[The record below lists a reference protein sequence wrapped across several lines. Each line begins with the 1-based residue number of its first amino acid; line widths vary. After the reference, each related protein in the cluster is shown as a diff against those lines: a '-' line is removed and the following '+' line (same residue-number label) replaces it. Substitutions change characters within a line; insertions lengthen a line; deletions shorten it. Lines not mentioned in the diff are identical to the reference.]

1 MSEWKKVKLGE
12 LYEVHNGLSKG
23 RQFFGTGFP
32 FLTFSNVFNNWFL
45 PDQLESL
52 VQTTDK
58 EREACSIKAGD
69 VFITRTSETMD
80 ELGMSSV
87 ALKDYPN
94 ATYNGFTKRLRPKTD
109 RVFPRYMGY
118 YLRTP
123 KFRGQFMA
131 FSSMTTRASLANNDL
146 LNMEVELPP
155 MDIQKNIATILSRYD
170 SLIENYQKQIKLLE
184 EAAQR
189 LYKEWFVDLHFPGHE
204 NTNIID
210 GVPEG
215 WEKKKIKDIAE
226 VNKNEDI
233 PNHTLL
239 VGGFPCQDFSI
250 AAARW
255 HKSQNNKYGLKGDK
269 SSLFYEF
276 LRLKEEIKP
285 KYFLLENVKMKKE
298 SEREL
303 TKYLGVSPITINSKL
318 VSFQNRPRLY
328 WTNIPN
334 ITIPVDKQIN
344 FQDYKD
350 ADIIRC
356 EESKV
361 NKTPSRERMWN
372 NGKGAET
379 YKNCNNITNAIKI
392 GCLTRKQ
399 DRCPNSGLIEYED
412 FCRYLTRRELELA
425 QTLPPGYC
433 DSLTFNQVQDVT
445 GDGWTV
451 DVISHLFKGLV

>member
-1 MSEWKKVKLGE
+1 MSEWKKVKLDE

-45 PDQLESL
+45 PKQLESL

-94 ATYNGFTKRLRPKTD
+94 ATYNGFTKRLRPITD
-109 RVFPRYMGY
+109 RVNPRYIGY

-131 FSSMTTRASLANNDL
+131 FSTMTTRASLANNDL

-155 MDIQKNIATILSRYD
+155 METQLRIASILSRYD

-204 NTNIID
+204 NTKIVD

-215 WEKKKIKDIAE
+215 WEKKKLHDFAE
-226 VNKNEDI
+226 VVMGSSPKSEFYNNEKQGLPFHQGVGSYGTRFVDDNVYTTSITRLAKSNSILFSVRAPVGRLNITKNKI
-233 PNHTLL
+233 VIGRGLAAMNHKD
-239 VGGFPCQDFSI
+239 GFQSF
-250 AAARW
+250 
-255 HKSQNNKYGLKGDK
+255 
-269 SSLFYEF
+269 LFYMLKDRFFMDNIIGNGSIFASISKVELLGQEF
-276 LRLKEEIKP
+276 IVPPMKTIKA
-285 KYFLLENVKMKKE
+285 FE
-298 SEREL
+298 SFA
-303 TKYLGVSPITINSKL
+303 SKL
-318 VSFQNRPRLY
+318 DKKIESVDTQIRL
-328 WTNIPN
+328 
-334 ITIPVDKQIN
+334 
-344 FQDYKD
+344 
-350 ADIIRC
+350 
-356 EESKV
+356 
-361 NKTPSRERMWN
+361 
-372 NGKGAET
+372 
-379 YKNCNNITNAIKI
+379 
-392 GCLTRKQ
+392 LTEAR
-399 DRCPNSGLIEYED
+399 DRLLPKLMSGEIE
-412 FCRYLTRRELELA
+412 
-425 QTLPPGYC
+425 
-433 DSLTFNQVQDVT
+433 
-445 GDGWTV
+445 
-451 DVISHLFKGLV
+451 I